1 MAEEDAVP
9 GNAYKMIPDT
19 RRELKEGKRKKKTY
33 LHTERRKV
41 ERNGINKRTK
51 RERGTLKGPNS
62 RDVIKVSESEIHKP
76 LAGWGGAGPAP
87 ISGVGRSLVGEA
99 VAGR

>member
-1 MAEEDAVP
+1 ME
-9 GNAYKMIPDT
+9 
-19 RRELKEGKRKKKTY
+19 RK
-33 LHTERRKV
+33 
-41 ERNGINKRTK
+41 GINKRTK
-51 RERGTLKGPNS
+51 RERGALKGPNS
-62 RDVIKVSESEIHKP
+62 GDVIKVSTSAIHKR